1 MKKKLTN
8 DSIYVFV
15 EYGFNPL
22 KNLNTRQ
29 DLHKIYDTSEVD
41 SILENMFIVY
51 NSYLYSMLEMKK
63 RIMEFKNNG

>member
-29 DLHKIYDTSEVD
+29 DLNKIYDTSEVD